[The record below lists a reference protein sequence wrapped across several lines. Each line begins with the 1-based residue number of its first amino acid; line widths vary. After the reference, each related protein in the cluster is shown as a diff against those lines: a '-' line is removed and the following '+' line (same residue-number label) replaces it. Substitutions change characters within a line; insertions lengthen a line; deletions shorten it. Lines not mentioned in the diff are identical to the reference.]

1 MAKKNGKVAQ
11 VVEAVGGKSG
21 IGIDFP
27 QPNEVIDGKHYA
39 VRISAP
45 QCDAV
50 EVTLDGQNWLPCR
63 NEAGYWWFDL
73 CDLPVGSARIIAK
86 LTLDG
91 TTLNCSREF
100 RVVKE
105 V

>member
-1 MAKKNGKVAQ
+1 MARKNAKAPQSADGDGAK
-11 VVEAVGGKSG
+11 GG

-27 QPNEVIDGKHYA
+27 QPNEAVDSRHYA

-50 EVTLDGQNWLPCR
+50 ELTLDGRVWLPCR

-73 CDLPVGSARIIAK
+73 CDLPAGNARIIAR

-105 V
+105 G